1 MQSWIRG
8 LEIRGGTVMKNTNS
22 KRRNVFLKDAVGR
35 FLRHKVAMVSLAI
48 LTFEILVIVFLPM
61 IVKLDPL
68 TSNPGQFAVGPNG
81 QFILGTDDAGRD
93 IFARIIYGGRVSL
106 SVGFVAAFISAA
118 IGVPLGLLAGFYDN
132 MIRGIIMRLVDI
144 FMSFP
149 ALVIQLVLVTVMGA
163 SAKSLM
169 LVLGFLGWT
178 SYTRLIYSKVLSV
191 KEEVYVEAARATGA
205 TNLTQMVKYILPNS
219 LAPVF
224 VTFSFAVAGNILAES
239 GLSFLG
245 LGVQLPTPTWGNM
258 IRDAQTLSTLMYRP
272 WMWIP
277 AGIILVL
284 TVVCIN
290 FVGDGLRAALDPKIK
305 I

>member
-1 MQSWIRG
+1 
-8 LEIRGGTVMKNTNS
+8 MKTDKNNKT
-22 KRRNVFLKDAVGR
+22 RNVFLKDAVGR
-35 FLRHKVAMVSLAI
+35 FMRHKVAMFSLLILLVELSAI
-48 LTFEILVIVFLPM
+48 ILLPLIM
-61 IVKLDPL
+61 KLDPF
-68 TSNPGQFAVGPNG
+68 TSNPGQFAAAPNA
-81 QFILGTDDAGRD
+81 QFLFGTDDVGRD
-93 IFARIIYGGRVSL
+93 VFSRIIYGGRVSL
-106 SVGFVAAFISAA
+106 SVGFIAAIISAC
-118 IGVPLGLLAGFYDN
+118 IGVPLGLLAGFYSG
-132 MIRGIIMRLVDI
+132 IVRGFIMRIVDI

-149 ALVIQLVLVTVMGA
+149 ALVIQLVLVMVLGA

-178 SYTRLIYSKVLSV
+178 GYTRLVYSKVISV
-191 KEEVYVEAARATGA
+191 KEEVYVEAAKSTGA
-205 TNLTQMVKYILPNS
+205 TDLTQMVKYILPNS

-277 AGIILVL
+277 AGVVLVI

>member
-1 MQSWIRG
+1 
-8 LEIRGGTVMKNTNS
+8 MKNTNS

>member
-1 MQSWIRG
+1 
-8 LEIRGGTVMKNTNS
+8 MK
-22 KRRNVFLKDAVGR
+22 KNVFLRDAVGR
-35 FLRHKVAMVSLAI
+35 FVRHRVAMVSLII
-48 LTFEILVIVFLPM
+48 LVLEILSILLLPL
-61 IVKLDPL
+61 ILDLDPF
-68 TSNPGQFAVGPNG
+68 TSYPGQFNQAPGNR
-81 QFILGTDDAGRD
+81 FLFGTDAVGRD
-93 IFARIIYGGRVSL
+93 IFSRIIYGGRVSL
-106 SVGFVAAFISAA
+106 SVGFIAASISAL
-118 IGVPLGLLAGFYDN
+118 IGVPLGLIAGFYDN
-132 MIRGIIMRLVDI
+132 GVRGVIMRIVDI

-149 ALVIQLVLVTVMGA
+149 ALVIQMVLVTVLGA
-163 SAKSLM
+163 SARSLM

-178 SYTRLIYSKVLSV
+178 GYTRLVYSKVLSV
-191 KEEVYVEAARATGA
+191 KQEVYVEAARSTGA
-205 TNLTQMVKYILPNS
+205 TNLTQMVRYILPNAM
-219 LAPVF
+219 APVF

-277 AGIILVL
+277 AGVVLVV

>member
-1 MQSWIRG
+1 
-8 LEIRGGTVMKNTNS
+8 MKAGKMN
-22 KRRNVFLKDAVGR
+22 KARNVFLKDAIGR
-35 FLRHKVAMVSLAI
+35 FMRHKVAMVSLII
-48 LTFEILVIVFLPM
+48 LLAEILVITFLPLIM
-61 IVKLDPL
+61 QLDPF
-68 TSNPGQFAVGPNG
+68 TSHPGKFAAAPSAE
-81 QFILGTDDAGRD
+81 FIFGTDEVGRD
-93 IFARIIYGGRVSL
+93 VFARIIYGGRVSL
-106 SVGFVAAFISAA
+106 SVGFIAAIISAC
-118 IGVPLGLLAGFYDN
+118 IGVPLGLIAGFYTGVV
-132 MIRGIIMRLVDI
+132 RGIVMRLVDI

-149 ALVIQLVLVTVMGA
+149 ALVIQLVLVTVLGA
-163 SAKSLM
+163 SEKSLM

-178 SYTRLIYSKVLSV
+178 GYTRLVYSKVLSV
-191 KEEVYVEAARATGA
+191 KESVYVEAAKSTGA

-277 AGIILVL
+277 AGIILVT